1 MSDPLVSVVVPVY
14 EQPEL
19 LRRVLKSIAMQDF
32 SDYEVIV
39 SDDSR
44 GDEVE
49 AVVRQEAHAFPQ
61 LLYVRNQPAK
71 GSPQNWNHGMDQAKG
86 RYLKIMHH
94 DDWFAEPFALRF
106 MVEALQADE
115 GRLVFGG
122 IKGRYEAEQRNYT
135 NLPSK
140 QQLEQMQK
148 DPLQLLRGNLIG
160 PPSTIMFKR
169 QEARFDPNLK
179 WLVDIEFYLQLLLQG
194 HRLHLVNQ
202 VLFENVQTAASVTKS
217 VEHDKHLNVFEYMY
231 VAAKHGSNRSLGWK
245 IRYFAFVKK
254 LVKGFGKV
262 SYAELWSAYSNPT
275 SYKTRVGL

>member
-1 MSDPLVSVVVPVY
+1 MSEPLVSVVVPAY
-14 EQPEL
+14 QQPDL

-32 SDYEVIV
+32 SDYELIV

-49 AVVRQEAHAFPQ
+49 ALVRQEAHAFPQ

-94 DDWFAEPFALRF
+94 DDWFAEPFALRL

-115 GRLVFGG
+115 RRLVFGG
-122 IKGRYEAEQRNYT
+122 IKGFIEQDKRNVL
-135 NLPSK
+135 NLPSMDWVR
-140 QQLEQMQK
+140 QIQE

-169 QEARFDPNLK
+169 QEARFDPNLI
-179 WLVDIEFYLQLLLQG
+179 WLVDIQFYLQLLLQG
-194 HRLHLVNQ
+194 HRLHLLNQ
-202 VLFENVQTAASVTKS
+202 VLFENVQTAASVTKR
-217 VEHDKHLNVFEYMY
+217 VEHDKHLNVYEYMY
-231 VAAKHGSNRSLGWK
+231 VAAKHARNRSLGWK
-245 IRYFAFVKK
+245 IRHFTFVKK

-262 SYAELWSAYSNPT
+262 SYAELLSAYSKPEA
-275 SYKTRVGL
+275 YKKRVGL

>member
-1 MSDPLVSVVVPVY
+1 MSEPLVSVVVPAY
-14 EQPEL
+14 QQPDL

-32 SDYEVIV
+32 SDYELIV

-44 GDEVE
+44 GNEVDEVVKE
-49 AVVRQEAHAFPQ
+49 EGHAFPR

-71 GSPQNWNHGMDQAKG
+71 GSPQNWNHGMDLANG
-86 RYLKIMHH
+86 RYIKIMHH
-94 DDWFAEPFALRF
+94 DDWFAEPFALRL

-115 GRLVFGG
+115 NRLVFGG
-122 IKGRYEAEQRNYT
+122 IKGRYEVEQRDYI
-135 NLPSK
+135 NLPTK
-140 QQLEQMQK
+140 EWVNQVQK
-148 DPLQLLRGNLIG
+148 DPLHLLRGNLVG

-169 QEARFDPNLK
+169 QEAQFDPNLK

-202 VLFENVQTAASVTKS
+202 ILFENVQTAEAVTKR
-217 VEHDKHLNVFEYMY
+217 VEHDKHLNVYEYMY
-231 VAAKHGSNRSLGWK
+231 VAAKHAKNRSWGWK

-254 LVKGFGKV
+254 LVNGFGKV